1 MKNAH
6 TGVWVVW
13 MLMVGGGKGLGG
25 EIKGQLV
32 QLGRL
37 DLRRLR
43 YSKISC
49 IWQLGIGF
57 GEWFW
62 PELLVMRGE
71 NNGCMSLRRAQ
82 EGRRGLKKRSWRRS
96 GRGRRGVLIP
106 FGE

>member
-1 MKNAH
+1 
-6 TGVWVVW
+6 
-13 MLMVGGGKGLGG
+13 MVGGGKGLGG
-25 EIKGQLV
+25 DIKGQLV

-62 PELLVMRGE
+62 PGLLVMRGE
-71 NNGCMSLRRAQ
+71 NNGVHEFKEGTRREGRLEEEELEALWKRQ
-82 EGRRGLKKRSWRRS
+82 EGSSHSLWGVKPAPVTHRSQS
-96 GRGRRGVLIP
+96 T
-106 FGE
+106 